1 MLSIFLKS
9 TNEPAMGMDDILI
22 PRERTDA
29 VVLIGVDGGAERVE
43 FIKVYA
49 VDEGTAKRALEEF
62 FNARGGLFPAD
73 YRLVS
78 RGGSEDV
85 GDRRAITTKS
95 EVELSSSLARLG
107 GLKLLSNGILHL
119 DGLESLYQFTL
130 VSESLYRRI
139 VQETRRGE
147 EEPERAEKTEKT
159 LEFEPPLDVLS
170 LGVDVLVENLRGV
183 DLEKLLPPKARLLR
197 EPELREL
204 IELMGEE
211 RDFPIVVETRNAARY
226 SVLDFPA
233 TVRLPPLTVEEFAA
247 ELSGGR
253 LGFRV
258 DPKYFKEYP
267 PEKLNLRNVK
277 ALAKLV
283 RALIEKKGFSGRGAL
298 SIAVRLNLGGL

>member
-1 MLSIFLKS
+1 
-9 TNEPAMGMDDILI
+9 MDDILI

-29 VVLIGVDGGAERVE
+29 VVLIGVDGAERVE

-62 FNARGGLFPAD
+62 FNARGLFPAD

-78 RGGSEDV
+78 RGSEDV

-95 EVELSSSLARLG
+95 EVELSSSLARL

-159 LEFEPPLDVLS
+159 LEFEPLDVLS

-247 ELSGGR
+247 ELSGR

-258 DPKYFKEYP
+258 DPKYFAEYP

-283 RALIEKKGFSGRGAL
+283 RALIEKKGFSGEGAL

>member
-1 MLSIFLKS
+1 
-9 TNEPAMGMDDILI
+9 MDDILI

-29 VVLIGVDGGAERVE
+29 VVLIGVDGAERVE

-62 FNARGGLFPAD
+62 FNARGLFPAD

-78 RGGSEDV
+78 RGSEDV

-95 EVELSSSLARLG
+95 EVELSSSLARL

-159 LEFEPPLDVLS
+159 LEFEPLDVLS

-247 ELSGGR
+247 ELSGR

-283 RALIEKKGFSGRGAL
+283 RALIEKKGFSGEGAL

>member
-1 MLSIFLKS
+1 M
-9 TNEPAMGMDDILI
+9 
-22 PRERTDA
+22 
-29 VVLIGVDGGAERVE
+29 
-43 FIKVYA
+43 
-49 VDEGTAKRALEEF
+49 
-62 FNARGGLFPAD
+62 
-73 YRLVS
+73 
-78 RGGSEDV
+78 
-85 GDRRAITTKS
+85 
-95 EVELSSSLARLG
+95 
-107 GLKLLSNGILHL
+107 
-119 DGLESLYQFTL
+119 
-130 VSESLYRRI
+130 
-139 VQETRRGE
+139 
-147 EEPERAEKTEKT
+147 
-159 LEFEPPLDVLS
+159 
-170 LGVDVLVENLRGV
+170 
-183 DLEKLLPPKARLLR
+183 
-197 EPELREL
+197 REL

-283 RALIEKKGFSGRGAL
+283 RALIEKKGFSGGEGGAL